1 MENLAV
7 RVKILILAGIMLL
20 ITIMVAA
27 TGLYSNN
34 QAKQEID
41 NMYNYNLT
49 ATQYLD
55 HASTQLRGINVN
67 AAYVMQQDF
76 SIDNR
81 NFVLDDIISKL
92 NSIKGDIDKVKEID
106 RGEKAQA
113 MIEHLNTNLES
124 VLKNVTDCK
133 SLGNT
138 PEDRIKIYQKLST
151 IASISADLTNL
162 TPDNVLQGKLLFQ
175 EASANYD
182 MTIKIFAAIILLGLL
197 IGVAAAMVIAKN
209 IAGPLQKSVQNLE
222 AVANGD
228 LTQEVPVEMTHRN
241 DEVGDMVRALKK
253 MQESLHEV
261 LQNVNKEAESS
272 IEMVNEV
279 QALVGELNDS
289 AQDMSAVT
297 EEMAAGMEETAA
309 STVNMQDLSDKI
321 REQVR
326 ESANEAHKSENYTDE
341 ISARANSLKRT
352 MEQSSSEAQ
361 RIYSNTKSSLE
372 EAIESVKVVD
382 NITTLTQAITNIAE
396 QTNLLALNA
405 AIEAARAGEHGRGFA
420 VVADEVR
427 KLAEQSHETAEKIQE
442 LTGKVTSSVQ
452 NLSNGAFGLLE
463 FMEENVNKD
472 YEMINNMAIQYRD
485 DASHL
490 REFAVKSNTASKSL
504 TDSIEVMNNAMEE
517 IAKATHEGAVGNT
530 TVAERVTD
538 VAEKANDILEK
549 MNISQQGADN
559 LKQQLAKFKL

>member
-20 ITIMVAA
+20 ITIMVAVA
-27 TGLYSNN
+27 GLYSNN
-34 QAKQEID
+34 LAKQYID

-81 NFVLDDIISKL
+81 NFVLDDIINKL

-113 MIEHLNTNLES
+113 MIENLNTNLES

-133 SLGNT
+133 SLGNA

-175 EASANYD
+175 EANDNYD

-197 IGVAAAMVIAKN
+197 IGVAAAIVIAKN

-261 LQNVNKEAESS
+261 LHNVNKEAESS

-490 REFAVKSNTASKSL
+490 REFAVKSNIASKSL

-517 IAKATHEGAVGNT
+517 IAKATHEGAVGNS

-538 VAEKANDILEK
+538 VAEKANGILEK

>member
-20 ITIMVAA
+20 ITVMIAA
-27 TGLYSNN
+27 AGMYSNS
-34 QAKQEID
+34 QSKQEID

-67 AAYVMQQDF
+67 AAYIMQQDF

-81 NFVLDDIISKL
+81 NFILDDITNKL
-92 NSIKGDIDKVKEID
+92 DSIKGDIEKVKEID

-113 MIEHLNTNLES
+113 MIEHLNINLEE
-124 VLKNVTDCK
+124 VIKNVNDCK

-182 MTIKIFAAIILLGLL
+182 MTIKIFAAIILLGLM
-197 IGVAAAMVIAKN
+197 IGVGAAMVIAKN
-209 IAGPLQKSVQNLE
+209 IAEPLQKSVHNLE

-228 LTQEVPVEMTHRN
+228 LTQDVPVEMTHRN
-241 DEVGDMVRALKK
+241 DEVGDMVRALQK
-253 MQESLHEV
+253 MQESLHDV
-261 LQNVNKEAESS
+261 LQNVSNEAENS

-309 STVNMQDLSDKI
+309 STVNMQELSDKI

-326 ESANEAHKSENYTDE
+326 ESASEAHKSEDYTDE

-352 MEQSSSEAQ
+352 MEQSSNEAQ

-463 FMEENVNKD
+463 FMDENVNKD
-472 YEMINNMAIQYRD
+472 YEMINKMAIQYRD

-504 TDSIEVMNNAMEE
+504 TESIEVMNNAMEE
-517 IAKATHEGAVGNT
+517 IARATHEGAVGNT
-530 TVAERVTD
+530 TVAEKVTD
-538 VAEKANDILEK
+538 VAAKANDILEK
-549 MNISQQGADN
+549 MNVSQQGADN
-559 LKQQLAKFKL
+559 LKQQLSRFKL

>member
-20 ITIMVAA
+20 ITIMVAVA
-27 TGLYSNN
+27 GLYSNN
-34 QAKQEID
+34 LAKQYID

-81 NFVLDDIISKL
+81 NFVLDDIIIKL
-92 NSIKGDIDKVKEID
+92 NYIKGDIDKVKEID

-113 MIEHLNTNLES
+113 MIENLNTNLES

-133 SLGNT
+133 SLGNA

-175 EASANYD
+175 EANDNYD

-197 IGVAAAMVIAKN
+197 IGVAAAIVIAKN

-261 LQNVNKEAESS
+261 LHNVNKEAESS

-490 REFAVKSNTASKSL
+490 REFAVKSNIASKSL

-538 VAEKANDILEK
+538 VAEKANGILEK

>member
-20 ITIMVAA
+20 ITIMVAVA
-27 TGLYSNN
+27 GLYSNN
-34 QAKQEID
+34 QAKQYID

-55 HASTQLRGINVN
+55 HASIQLRGINVN

-81 NFVLDDIISKL
+81 NFVLDDIINKL

-113 MIEHLNTNLES
+113 MIENLNTNLES

-133 SLGNT
+133 SLGNA

-175 EASANYD
+175 EANDNYD
-182 MTIKIFAAIILLGLL
+182 VTIKIFAAIILLGLL
-197 IGVAAAMVIAKN
+197 IGVAAAIVIAKN

-261 LQNVNKEAESS
+261 LHNVNKEAESS

-382 NITTLTQAITNIAE
+382 NITTLTQAITNIAG

-490 REFAVKSNTASKSL
+490 REFAVKSNIASKSL

-538 VAEKANDILEK
+538 VAEKANGILEK

>member
-20 ITIMVAA
+20 ITIMVAVA
-27 TGLYSNN
+27 GLYSNN
-34 QAKQEID
+34 QAKQYID

-81 NFVLDDIISKL
+81 NFVLDDIINKL

-113 MIEHLNTNLES
+113 MIENLNTNLES

-133 SLGNT
+133 SLGNA

-151 IASISADLTNL
+151 ISSISADLTNL

-175 EASANYD
+175 EANDNYD

-197 IGVAAAMVIAKN
+197 IGVAAAIVIAKN

-261 LQNVNKEAESS
+261 LHNVNKEAESS

-490 REFAVKSNTASKSL
+490 REFAVKSNIASKSL

-538 VAEKANDILEK
+538 VAEKANGILEK

>member
-20 ITIMVAA
+20 ITIMVAVA
-27 TGLYSNN
+27 GLYSNN
-34 QAKQEID
+34 LAKQYID

-81 NFVLDDIISKL
+81 NFVLDDIINKL

-113 MIEHLNTNLES
+113 MIENLNTNLES

-133 SLGNT
+133 SLGNA

-175 EASANYD
+175 EANDNYD

-197 IGVAAAMVIAKN
+197 IGVAAAIVIAKN

-228 LTQEVPVEMTHRN
+228 LTQEVPAEMTHRN

-261 LQNVNKEAESS
+261 LHNVNKEAESS

-490 REFAVKSNTASKSL
+490 REFAVKSNIASKSL

-538 VAEKANDILEK
+538 VAEKANGILEK

>member
-20 ITIMVAA
+20 ITIMVAVA
-27 TGLYSNN
+27 GLYSNN
-34 QAKQEID
+34 LAKQYID

-81 NFVLDDIISKL
+81 NFVLDDIIIKL

-113 MIEHLNTNLES
+113 MIENLDNNLES

-133 SLGNT
+133 SLGNA

-175 EASANYD
+175 EANDNYD

-197 IGVAAAMVIAKN
+197 IGVAAAIVIAKN

-261 LQNVNKEAESS
+261 LHNVNKEAESS

-490 REFAVKSNTASKSL
+490 REFAVKSNIASKSL

-517 IAKATHEGAVGNT
+517 IAKATHEGAVGNS

-538 VAEKANDILEK
+538 VAEKANGILEK

>member
-20 ITIMVAA
+20 ITIMVAVA
-27 TGLYSNN
+27 GLYSNN
-34 QAKQEID
+34 QAKQYID

-81 NFVLDDIISKL
+81 NFVLDDIINKL
-92 NSIKGDIDKVKEID
+92 NSIKGDMDKVKEID

-113 MIEHLNTNLES
+113 MIENLNTNLES

-133 SLGNT
+133 SLGNA

-175 EASANYD
+175 EANDNYD

-197 IGVAAAMVIAKN
+197 IGVAAAIVIAKN

-261 LQNVNKEAESS
+261 LHNVNKEAESS

-490 REFAVKSNTASKSL
+490 REFAVKSNIASKSL

-538 VAEKANDILEK
+538 VAEKANGILEK

>member
-20 ITIMVAA
+20 ITIMVAVA
-27 TGLYSNN
+27 GLYSNN
-34 QAKQEID
+34 LAKQYID

-81 NFVLDDIISKL
+81 NFVLDDIINKL

-113 MIEHLNTNLES
+113 MIENLNTNLES

-133 SLGNT
+133 SLGNA

-175 EASANYD
+175 EANDNYD

-197 IGVAAAMVIAKN
+197 IGVAAAIVIAKN

-228 LTQEVPVEMTHRN
+228 LTQEVPAEMTHRN

-261 LQNVNKEAESS
+261 LHNVNKEAESS

-490 REFAVKSNTASKSL
+490 REFAVKSNIASKSL

-517 IAKATHEGAVGNT
+517 IAKATHEGAVGNS

-538 VAEKANDILEK
+538 VAEKANGILEK

>member
-20 ITIMVAA
+20 ITIMVAVA
-27 TGLYSNN
+27 GLYSNN
-34 QAKQEID
+34 LAKQYID

-81 NFVLDDIISKL
+81 NFVLDDIINKL

-113 MIEHLNTNLES
+113 MIENLDTNLES

-133 SLGNT
+133 SLGNA

-175 EASANYD
+175 EANDNYD

-197 IGVAAAMVIAKN
+197 IGVAAAIVIAKN

-261 LQNVNKEAESS
+261 LNNVNKEAESS

-490 REFAVKSNTASKSL
+490 REFAVKSNIASKSL

-538 VAEKANDILEK
+538 VAEKANGILEK

>member
-20 ITIMVAA
+20 ITIMVAVA
-27 TGLYSNN
+27 GLYSNN
-34 QAKQEID
+34 QAKQYID

-55 HASTQLRGINVN
+55 HARIQLRGINVN

-81 NFVLDDIISKL
+81 NFVLDDIINKL

-113 MIEHLNTNLES
+113 MIENLNTNLES

-133 SLGNT
+133 SLGNA

-175 EASANYD
+175 EANDNYD

-197 IGVAAAMVIAKN
+197 IGVAAAIVIAKN

-261 LQNVNKEAESS
+261 LHNVNKEAESS

-490 REFAVKSNTASKSL
+490 REFAVKSNIASKSL

-538 VAEKANDILEK
+538 VAEKANGILEK

>member
-1 MENLAV
+1 
-7 RVKILILAGIMLL
+7 
-20 ITIMVAA
+20 
-27 TGLYSNN
+27 
-34 QAKQEID
+34 
-41 NMYNYNLT
+41 
-49 ATQYLD
+49 
-55 HASTQLRGINVN
+55 
-67 AAYVMQQDF
+67 
-76 SIDNR
+76 
-81 NFVLDDIISKL
+81 
-92 NSIKGDIDKVKEID
+92 
-106 RGEKAQA
+106 
-113 MIEHLNTNLES
+113 
-124 VLKNVTDCK
+124 
-133 SLGNT
+133 
-138 PEDRIKIYQKLST
+138 
-151 IASISADLTNL
+151 
-162 TPDNVLQGKLLFQ
+162 
-175 EASANYD
+175 
-182 MTIKIFAAIILLGLL
+182 
-197 IGVAAAMVIAKN
+197 
-209 IAGPLQKSVQNLE
+209 
-222 AVANGD
+222 
-228 LTQEVPVEMTHRN
+228 MTHRN

-261 LQNVNKEAESS
+261 LHNVNKEAESS

-490 REFAVKSNTASKSL
+490 REFAVKSNIASKSL

-538 VAEKANDILEK
+538 VAEKANGILEK

>member
-20 ITIMVAA
+20 ITIMVAVA
-27 TGLYSNN
+27 GLYSNN
-34 QAKQEID
+34 LAKQYID

-81 NFVLDDIISKL
+81 NFVLDDIINKL

-113 MIEHLNTNLES
+113 MIENLDNNLES

-133 SLGNT
+133 SLGNA

-175 EASANYD
+175 EANDNYD

-197 IGVAAAMVIAKN
+197 IGVAAAIVIAKN

-261 LQNVNKEAESS
+261 LHNVNKEAESS

-463 FMEENVNKD
+463 FMEENVKKD

-490 REFAVKSNTASKSL
+490 REFAVKSNIASKSL

-538 VAEKANDILEK
+538 VAEKANGILEK

>member
-20 ITIMVAA
+20 ITIMVAVA
-27 TGLYSNN
+27 GLYSNN
-34 QAKQEID
+34 LAKQYID

-81 NFVLDDIISKL
+81 NFVLDDIINKL

-113 MIEHLNTNLES
+113 MIENLDTNLES

-133 SLGNT
+133 SLGNA

-175 EASANYD
+175 EANDNYD

-197 IGVAAAMVIAKN
+197 IGVAAAIVIAKN

-261 LQNVNKEAESS
+261 LNNVNKEAESS

-309 STVNMQDLSDKI
+309 STVNMRDLSDKI

-490 REFAVKSNTASKSL
+490 REFAVKSNIASKSL

-538 VAEKANDILEK
+538 VAEKANGILEK

>member
-20 ITIMVAA
+20 ITIMVAVA
-27 TGLYSNN
+27 GLYSNN
-34 QAKQEID
+34 LAKQYID

-81 NFVLDDIISKL
+81 NFVLDDIINKL

-113 MIEHLNTNLES
+113 MIENLDTNLES

-133 SLGNT
+133 SLGNA

-175 EASANYD
+175 EANDNYD

-197 IGVAAAMVIAKN
+197 IGVAAAIVIAKN

-261 LQNVNKEAESS
+261 LNNVNKEAESS

-309 STVNMQDLSDKI
+309 STVNMQNLSDKI

-490 REFAVKSNTASKSL
+490 REFAVKSNIASKSL

-538 VAEKANDILEK
+538 VAEKANGILEK

>member
-20 ITIMVAA
+20 ITIMVAVA
-27 TGLYSNN
+27 GLYSNN
-34 QAKQEID
+34 QAKQYID

-81 NFVLDDIISKL
+81 NFVLDDIINKL

-113 MIEHLNTNLES
+113 MIENLNTNLES

-133 SLGNT
+133 SLGNA

-175 EASANYD
+175 EANDNYD

-197 IGVAAAMVIAKN
+197 IGVAAAIVIAKN

-241 DEVGDMVRALKK
+241 DEVGDMGRALKK

-261 LQNVNKEAESS
+261 LHNVNKEAESS

-490 REFAVKSNTASKSL
+490 REFAVKSNIASKSL

-538 VAEKANDILEK
+538 VAEKANGILEK

>member
-20 ITIMVAA
+20 ITIMVAVA
-27 TGLYSNN
+27 GLYSNN
-34 QAKQEID
+34 LAKQYID

-81 NFVLDDIISKL
+81 NFVLDDIINKL

-113 MIEHLNTNLES
+113 MIENLNTNLES

-133 SLGNT
+133 SLGNA

-151 IASISADLTNL
+151 IAFISADLTNL

-175 EASANYD
+175 EANDNYD

-197 IGVAAAMVIAKN
+197 IGVAAAIVIAKN

-261 LQNVNKEAESS
+261 LHNVNKEAESS

-490 REFAVKSNTASKSL
+490 REFAVKSNIASKSL

-538 VAEKANDILEK
+538 VAEKANGILEK

>member
-20 ITIMVAA
+20 ITIMVAVA
-27 TGLYSNN
+27 GLYSNN
-34 QAKQEID
+34 LAKQYID

-81 NFVLDDIISKL
+81 NFVLDDIINKL
-92 NSIKGDIDKVKEID
+92 NSIKGDMDKVKEID

-113 MIEHLNTNLES
+113 MIENLNTNLES

-133 SLGNT
+133 SLGNA

-175 EASANYD
+175 EANDNYD

-197 IGVAAAMVIAKN
+197 IGVAAAIVIAKN

-261 LQNVNKEAESS
+261 LHNVNKEAESS

-490 REFAVKSNTASKSL
+490 REFAVKSNIASKSL

-538 VAEKANDILEK
+538 VAEKANGILEK

-559 LKQQLAKFKL
+559 LKQQLDKFKL

>member
-20 ITIMVAA
+20 ITIMVAVA
-27 TGLYSNN
+27 GLYSNN
-34 QAKQEID
+34 QAKQYID

-81 NFVLDDIISKL
+81 NFVLDDIINKL

-113 MIEHLNTNLES
+113 MIENLNTNLES

-133 SLGNT
+133 SLGNA

-175 EASANYD
+175 EANDNYD

-197 IGVAAAMVIAKN
+197 IGVAAAVVIAKN

-261 LQNVNKEAESS
+261 LHNVNKEAESS

-279 QALVGELNDS
+279 QAMVGELNDS

-341 ISARANSLKRT
+341 ISDRANSLKRT

-490 REFAVKSNTASKSL
+490 REFAVKSNIASKSL

-538 VAEKANDILEK
+538 VAEKANGILEK

>member
-20 ITIMVAA
+20 ITIMVAVA
-27 TGLYSNN
+27 GLYSNN
-34 QAKQEID
+34 LAKQYID

-81 NFVLDDIISKL
+81 NFVLDDIINKL
-92 NSIKGDIDKVKEID
+92 NSIKGDMDKVKEID

-113 MIEHLNTNLES
+113 MIENLNTNLES

-133 SLGNT
+133 SLGNA

-175 EASANYD
+175 EANDNYD

-197 IGVAAAMVIAKN
+197 IGVAAAIVIAKN

-261 LQNVNKEAESS
+261 LHNVNKEAESS

-490 REFAVKSNTASKSL
+490 REFAVKSNIASKSL

-538 VAEKANDILEK
+538 VAEKANGILEK

>member
-20 ITIMVAA
+20 ITIMVAVA
-27 TGLYSNN
+27 GLYSNN
-34 QAKQEID
+34 LAKQYID

-49 ATQYLD
+49 ATQYLE

-81 NFVLDDIISKL
+81 NFVLDDIIIKL

-113 MIEHLNTNLES
+113 MIENLNTNLES

-133 SLGNT
+133 SLGNA

-175 EASANYD
+175 EANDNYD

-197 IGVAAAMVIAKN
+197 IGVAAAIVIAKN

-253 MQESLHEV
+253 MQESLQEV
-261 LQNVNKEAESS
+261 LHNVNKEAESS

-490 REFAVKSNTASKSL
+490 REFAVKSNIASKSL

-517 IAKATHEGAVGNT
+517 IAKATHEGAVGNS

-538 VAEKANDILEK
+538 VAEKANGILEK

>member
-20 ITIMVAA
+20 ITIMVAV

-34 QAKQEID
+34 QARQEID

-55 HASTQLRGINVN
+55 HASSQLRGINVN

-81 NFVLDDIISKL
+81 NLVLDDIISKL

-113 MIEHLNTNLES
+113 MIGRLNTDLES

-175 EASANYD
+175 EASANCD

-222 AVANGD
+222 AVAHGD

-309 STVNMQDLSDKI
+309 STINMQELSDKI

-485 DASHL
+485 DANHL
-490 REFAVKSNTASKSL
+490 REFAVKSNTTSKSL

-517 IAKATHEGAVGNT
+517 IARATHEGAVGNT
-530 TVAERVTD
+530 TVAEKVTD
-538 VAEKANDILEK
+538 VAAKANDILEK